1 LIAAYQDELGAP
13 TLIEGGL
20 REATARGDGMFLTY
34 VEYASAVLY
43 NGLGLYDAAMSAA
56 QRASAPGHLSHSAWA
71 LPELVEAAA
80 RAGDVQVA
88 TAALRDLSER
98 ARASGTDWALGIE
111 ARSRAL
117 LANGPGADD
126 LYREAI
132 ERLSRSRVRLEL
144 ARARLVYGEWLRRDR
159 RRIEAREQLRS
170 AHEMFAEMGARAF
183 VQRTRRELL
192 ATGERARRRV
202 VETNDLLT
210 TQEQQVA
217 DLARDGR
224 SNQEIG
230 GQLFISP
237 KTVEY
242 HLHKAFAK
250 LGIRSRHQ
258 LKSVLGRE

>member
-1 LIAAYQDELGAP
+1 MPVRPPQ
-13 TLIEGGL
+13 
-20 REATARGDGMFLTY
+20 RAR
-34 VEYASAVLY
+34 
-43 NGLGLYDAAMSAA
+43 LYDDAMSAA

-71 LPELVEAAA
+71 LPELVEAAT

-117 LANGPGADD
+117 LSNGPGADD

-202 VETNDLLT
+202 VETNDSLT

-258 LKSVLGRE
+258 LESVLGRE